1 MAITWDGG
9 SGFFDK
15 LGKLVAIAD
24 HITNQRLDTASPA
37 EAIEHQFTQLEGK
50 LEAEDR
56 DSVTSVE
63 ANRSDLENSFDGIL
77 ARLVNE
83 VTQELLVNEIGENE
97 NVETRSLLALW
108 AETIRFMVRDSKTVQ
123 EVTWTAT
130 GSATADS
137 GNIFTGTNLV
147 SVLKE
152 SIPGNPQEQER
163 SEALADYEQRGVPQT
178 WRIVCS
184 VDADS
189 GSVEGA
195 EVFSIQ
201 GEGPQP
207 ARTDPLWERRSN
219 LGSMQLI
226 SSVGNTMVVNGG
238 FETWSASVAASWL
251 ASPTTAILEDDVT
264 FYRGT
269 SSLRIT
275 ENALVSQDLPSNSAT
290 LVPLKKFLISFMVR
304 RRGTFATGSLTLT
317 LNVGTAPANNVVV
330 DLSSDLPNEDTWV
343 RFSAFVNTQRA
354 FSVPPKVT
362 IQMTNVVSSPADS
375 WINVDEVTVSRVTRF
390 ENVYFAILAGTT
402 LQRPVVGDG
411 FTIGAIAQTTA
422 AQFQRFVFRFF
433 GVTLPSSGSPSIADS
448 LADIT

>member
-24 HITNQRLDTASPA
+24 HITNQRKDIASPN

-50 LEAEDR
+50 LASIDR
-56 DSVTSVE
+56 KSVTSVE
-63 ANRSDLENSFDGIL
+63 VNRNALESSMDGIL

-83 VTQELLVNEIGENE
+83 VTLELLVNEIAENE

-108 AETIRFMVRDSKTVQ
+108 HEASRFMVRDSKTVE

-130 GSATADS
+130 GAATPDA
-137 GNIFTGTNLV
+137 GNTFGGVSLA

-152 SIPGNPQEQER
+152 SIPGNPQDQER
-163 SEALADYEQRGVPQT
+163 PEALLDYEQRGVPQT

-184 VDADS
+184 SDADS
-189 GSVEGA
+189 GSAEGA
-195 EVFSIQ
+195 EVFLIQ

-207 ARTDPLWERRSN
+207 AKTDLLWERRSN

-226 SSVGNTMVVNGG
+226 SSVGNTVVVNGG
-238 FETWSASVAASWL
+238 FETWGTSVPASWL
-251 ASPTTAILEDDVT
+251 ASPTTSILEDTVISH
-264 FYRGT
+264 RGEK
-269 SSLRIT
+269 SLRIT
-275 ENALVSQDLPSNSAT
+275 ENASISQDLPSSFAV
-290 LVPLKKFLISFMVR
+290 LVPLKKYLISFMVR
-304 RRGTFATGSLTLT
+304 RRGTFATGSLRLT
-317 LNVGTAPANNVVV
+317 LNVGTVQANSVVV

-354 FSVPPKVT
+354 FTDTPKVT
-362 IQMTNVVSSPADS
+362 IQMTNVVASGIDS

-390 ENVYFAILAGTT
+390 ENVYLAILAGTT

-411 FTIGAIAQTTA
+411 FTIAIAQTATA
-422 AQFQRFVFRFF
+422 KFQRFVYRFF
-433 GVTLPSSGSPSIADS
+433 GVILPSSGSPSIADS
-448 LADIT
+448 LADVT